1 MPPAAPIRHDFIAID
16 EGLNKIFRIDENRSS
31 TEPVWH
37 MGTGR
42 TQVRDM
48 QLIGGNRLLVSHNR
62 GYSEIDL
69 GTGEILVAVERFLGV
84 TSARRQA
91 DGSTLIAGVNLPNLP
106 GVSLLELDA
115 AHVTRRQVR
124 YPGDYVRL
132 IRQTPAHTLLMMCD
146 TRIREADYL
155 GNYLQELP
163 VDGFAHTWKAVPLAD
178 GRILASAG
186 YGAFMAELD
195 AAGRVLRKFGGR
207 ADVPAALN
215 PYFYATFQLLAN
227 GHVVLANWQGHG
239 PGHGE
244 SGVQLFELDAGAR
257 VVWQWSHPAFISSL
271 QGVLVL
277 DGLDTGKLH
286 DERTGPVLPL

>member
-37 MGTGR
+37 MSTGR

-69 GTGEILVAVERFLGV
+69 DTGEILVAVERFLGV
-84 TSARRQA
+84 TSARRQP
-91 DGSTLIAGVNLPNLP
+91 DGSTLVAGVNLPNLP

-115 AHVTRRQVR
+115 AHVTRRQMR

-132 IRQTPAHTLLMMCD
+132 IRQTPSHTLLMMCD
-146 TRIREADYL
+146 TRLREADYL
-155 GNYLQELP
+155 GNYLREIP
-163 VDGFAHTWKAVPLAD
+163 VEGFAHMWKAVPLPD

-186 YGAFMAELD
+186 YGAFLVELD
-195 AAGRVLRKFGGR
+195 PAGRVLRKFGGR
-207 ADVPAALN
+207 GDVPAAVN

-227 GHVVLANWQGHG
+227 GHIVLANWQGHG
-239 PGHGE
+239 PGHGG
-244 SGVQLFELDAGAR
+244 SGVQLVEFDAGTQI
-257 VVWQWSHPAFISSL
+257 VWQWSHPAFISSL

-277 DGLDTGKLH
+277 DGLDTGRLH
-286 DERTGPVLPL
+286 DERTGPMLPL